1 MLNIDSLETGIV
13 IDHIQAGTSMRV
25 YDLLKLEKLDCCVA
39 VIKNARSSKLGRKD
53 IIKIEGEVQVDV
65 DVLGFL
71 DPNITLNYIRD
82 GHIVRKQTLK
92 LPLYVKNV
100 IKCRN
105 PRCITTIEEGI
116 DQVFKLCDPEK
127 RRYRCIY
134 CEQEYNTKRLH
145 EL

>member
-134 CEQEYNTKRLH
+134 CEQGVQYEAPS
-145 EL
+145 

>member
-82 GHIVRKQTLK
+82 GHLVRKQTLK

>member
-53 IIKIEGEVQVDV
+53 IIKIEGEVQVDL

-134 CEQEYNTKRLH
+134 CEQEYNTKHLH

>member
-25 YDLLKLEKLDCCVA
+25 YDLLKLEKL
-39 VIKNARSSKLGRKD
+39 
-53 IIKIEGEVQVDV
+53 E
-65 DVLGFL
+65 
-71 DPNITLNYIRD
+71 
-82 GHIVRKQTLK
+82 

>member
-134 CEQEYNTKRLH
+134 CEQEYQSRQG
-145 EL
+145 